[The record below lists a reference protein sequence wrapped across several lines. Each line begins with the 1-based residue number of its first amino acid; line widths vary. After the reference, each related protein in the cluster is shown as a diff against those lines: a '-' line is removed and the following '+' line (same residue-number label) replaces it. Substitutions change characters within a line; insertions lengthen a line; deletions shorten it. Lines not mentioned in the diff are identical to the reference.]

1 MVKTNGSNYTAEDFL
16 PHNEETNEIIY
27 ASLARKEA
35 AFARALI
42 YPVLVFVLGFVVLF
56 LAYLLR

>member
-1 MVKTNGSNYTAEDFL
+1 
-16 PHNEETNEIIY
+16 
-27 ASLARKEA
+27 LARKEA

-42 YPVLVFVLGFVVLF
+42 YPILVFVLGFVVLF